1 MPSSSPSSPRS
12 PRHSVLVVAT
22 GATERMHS
30 RRPQPLHLLC
40 GRPMVQYVVDAVRG
54 LDPQRIVVVAGDG
67 ADQVEKRLA
76 ETVADPR
83 LVVAEQ
89 RSARGS
95 AESVLLGLEVFADD
109 FGEDDLL
116 IVPGNMPLLRADTVE
131 ALLGAHQES
140 GRAITVLGVDEPAA
154 ENTGRLIPGREPG
167 SVDRVASSDESVVE
181 PWLNATGV
189 MAVRRSLLAPAIRRA
204 RPDAA
209 SGRVELH
216 SVVEVLTGAGHQA
229 AAVELGDVSEAR
241 PVLDRVQLA
250 SAEAAIRRRTNEHWM
265 RRGVTMLDPDRTYVD
280 TTVRLAPDV
289 TLFPGTMLQGSTVV
303 GAGAEI
309 GPDTRL
315 DDCAV
320 GASARVEKTMGREAE
335 IGEGAQVGPFAVLD
349 PGSHV
354 AAGVATGPFHHARSS
369 EPTSHARP

>member
-1 MPSSSPSSPRS
+1 
-12 PRHSVLVVAT
+12 
-22 GATERMHS
+22 
-30 RRPQPLHLLC
+30 
-40 GRPMVQYVVDAVRG
+40 MVQYVVDAVRG

-67 ADQVEKRLA
+67 ADLVEKRLA

-89 RSARGS
+89 RASSGS
-95 AESVLLGLEVFADD
+95 AHAALLGLEAFADD

-116 IVPGNMPLLRADTVE
+116 IVPGNLPLLRAETVE
-131 ALLGAHQES
+131 ALLLAHQDS
-140 GRAITVLGVDEPAA
+140 GRAVTLLGADRPAEETA
-154 ENTGRLIPGREPG
+154 GYLIAGRDPG
-167 SVDRVASSDESVVE
+167 SVDRVAGPDELVVE
-181 PWLNATGV
+181 PWLSATGV
-189 MAVRRSLLAPAIRRA
+189 MVIRRSLLAPAIRRA
-204 RPDAA
+204 RPDMAT
-209 SGRVELH
+209 GTIEVH

-229 AAVELGDVSEAR
+229 GVVQLHDIAEAQ

-250 SAEAAIRRRTNEHWM
+250 AAEAAIRRRTNEHWM
-265 RRGVTMLDPDRTYVD
+265 RRGVTMVDPDRTYVD

-354 AAGVATGPFHHARSS
+354 AAGLATGPFHHARTG
-369 EPTSHARP
+369 EPTSHETQP

>member
-1 MPSSSPSSPRS
+1 
-12 PRHSVLVVAT
+12 
-22 GATERMHS
+22 
-30 RRPQPLHLLC
+30 
-40 GRPMVQYVVDAVRG
+40 MVQYVVDAVRG
-54 LDPQRIVVVAGDG
+54 LDPQRIVVVAGEG
-67 ADQVEKRLA
+67 ADRVEKRLA

-89 RSARGS
+89 RSARSS
-95 AESVLLGLEVFADD
+95 AESVLLGLDVFADD

-116 IVPGNMPLLRADTVE
+116 IVPGNMPLLRAETVE
-131 ALLGAHQES
+131 ALLLAHQAS
-140 GRAITVLGVDEPAA
+140 GRAVTVLGADDPADDGA
-154 ENTGRLIPGREPG
+154 GHLVAGRDPG
-167 SVDRVASSDESVVE
+167 SVERVAGPDELILE

-189 MAVRRSLLAPAIRRA
+189 MVIRRSLLAPAIRRA
-204 RPDAA
+204 RPDPIT
-209 SGRVELH
+209 GTIDLH
-216 SVVEVLTGAGHQA
+216 NVVEVLTGAGHQA
-229 AAVELGDVSEAR
+229 GAFELDDIAEAQ

-265 RRGVTMLDPDRTYVD
+265 RRGVTMVDPDRTYVD
-280 TTVRLAPDV
+280 TTVRLVADV

-335 IGEGAQVGPFAVLD
+335 VGEGAQVGPFAVLD
-349 PGSHV
+349 PGSNV

-369 EPTSHARP
+369 EPTSHETQP

>member
-1 MPSSSPSSPRS
+1 
-12 PRHSVLVVAT
+12 
-22 GATERMHS
+22 
-30 RRPQPLHLLC
+30 
-40 GRPMVQYVVDAVRG
+40 MVQYIVDAVRG
-54 LDPQRIVVVAGDG
+54 LDPQRIVVVAGEG
-67 ADQVEKRLA
+67 ADRVEKRLA

-89 RSARGS
+89 RSMRGTADS
-95 AESVLLGLEVFADD
+95 ALLGLEAFADD

-116 IVPGNMPLLRADTVE
+116 VVPGNLPLLRAETVE
-131 ALLGAHQES
+131 ALLAAHQAS
-140 GRAITVLGVDEPAA
+140 GRAVTVLGADTPADDDA
-154 ENTGRLIPGREPG
+154 GHLVAGRDPG
-167 SVDRVASSDESVVE
+167 SVDRIAGPDELVLD
-181 PWLNATGV
+181 PWLSATGV
-189 MAVRRSLLAPAIRRA
+189 MVVRRSLLAPAIRRA
-204 RPDAA
+204 RPDAVTGA
-209 SGRVELH
+209 VALH
-216 SVVEVLTGAGHQA
+216 SVVEVLTGAGHHGG
-229 AAVELGDVSEAR
+229 VHELEDVTEAQ

-265 RRGVTMLDPDRTYVD
+265 RRGVTMVDPDRTYVD

-289 TLFPGTMLQGSTVV
+289 TLFPGTMLQGATAI

-315 DDCAV
+315 ADCAV

-354 AAGVATGPFHHARSS
+354 AAGVATGPFHHARTS
-369 EPTSHARP
+369 EPPSHETQP